1 MKTLASLCHW
11 HDLASGLVLMRHIL
25 AGSLI
30 PSGQCSDGLPRKG
43 CLNTHLSLVLPHFAE
58 FAAAELVVG

>member
-1 MKTLASLCHW
+1 MKTLASLRHW
-11 HDLASGLVLMRHIL
+11 HDLASGLDLRLIR

-43 CLNTHLSLVLPHFAE
+43 CFNTHLTHILPYDAE
-58 FAAAELVVG
+58 FAAAGLVVG